1 MKRVSG
7 QQGFT
12 IVETIVVLA
21 VVGVLFVATALS
33 VQGSINSNKQK
44 DAIAQLESG
53 LRSTLNDVTNGK
65 YSSGG
70 SLSCT
75 TSATRITI
83 ASISQGTSN
92 LGQGNGKSC
101 VYAGKK
107 ITFNKKSYSVVSFAT
122 LDTDS
127 NALKD
132 AVQVVGSTVTTNYIG
147 GMTLKSVSKTFY
159 ILNQS
164 YGSSLSGSFASG
176 TQDVSF
182 YTSLSPNSK
191 VSSDITV
198 CFTNTSVI
206 SSLVIGAN
214 NSLST
219 NLVEQNAGTVC

>member
-70 SLSCT
+70 TLLCDV
-75 TSATRITI
+75 SATQIIR

-101 VYAGKK
+101 VYAGKR
-107 ITFNKKSYSVVSFAT
+107 IIFSSNSYSVESYAT
-122 LDTDS
+122 LDTDT
-127 NALKD
+127 NAL
-132 AVQVVGSTVTTNYIG
+132 AHAILVQGSKITTNYIN
-147 GMTLKSVSKTFY
+147 GMKLKSISKDFY
-159 ILNQS
+159 IANQS

-182 YTSLSPNSK
+182 YTSLSPTSK

-219 NLVEQNAGTVC
+219 NLVEQYAGTVC